1 VRKSQKK
8 RKKKNKSS
16 LSLGFFFFFFF
27 SRSLGQGKKEME
39 FSAIPKLVIPNQEF
53 IACGPFSGASIS
65 TKGQL
70 SYWGPNLVKK
80 KEKPFKKPEKFTH
93 KGHLV
98 SVAIGREHM
107 LMLDDTGELY
117 AVGEGADGQL
127 GTGYYDPQA
136 EPVKVRMFRESKLVS
151 DLHEKKKKKKKKKKK
166 QKTKKKKKKT

>member
-1 VRKSQKK
+1 
-8 RKKKNKSS
+8 
-16 LSLGFFFFFFF
+16 
-27 SRSLGQGKKEME
+27 ME
-39 FSAIPKLVIPNQEF
+39 FAAIPKLVIPNQEF

-107 LMLDDTGELY
+107 LMLDDTGDLY

-136 EPVKVRMFRESKLVS
+136 EPVKVFVFFCSVHQMVVEQTGFRWSFLCRARKSFVCAR
-151 DLHEKKKKKKKKKKK
+151 
-166 QKTKKKKKKT
+166 